1 MDFLIDGPE
10 DSRGTFVFAH
20 GAGGAM
26 DGPFMNRVA
35 LGIAAAEIRVV
46 RFEFPYMSARRRG
59 EKRGMPD
66 RQPILLDC
74 WRDVVRELGGGEHL
88 VIGGKSLGGRMASM
102 VADELAVAGLLCL
115 GYPFHPPGQ
124 PTKLRTA
131 HLETLKTRALI
142 VQEALLAGRP
152 VVASRVGG
160 IPELTGEDAAAL
172 IMRAEHDGYTLLASE
187 TGFYT
192 TQPHLYSKD
201 KLAYDVERDFVPVAG
216 YGTIPT
222 ALLVNPSVPVNSVAD
237 LIALARKKPG
247 DVTFGT
253 AGVGTALLQLLGLAG
268 VKT

>member
-10 DSRGTFVFAH
+10 DSRRTFVFAH

-35 LGIAAAEIRVV
+35 RGIAAAEIRVV
-46 RFEFPYMSARRRG
+46 RFEFPYMSARRHG

-74 WRDVVRELGGGEHL
+74 WRDVVRQLGGGDRL

-102 VADELAVAGLLCL
+102 LADELAVAGLLCL

-142 VQEALLAGRP
+142 VQG
-152 VVASRVGG
+152 
-160 IPELTGEDAAAL
+160 T
-172 IMRAEHDGYTLLASE
+172 
-187 TGFYT
+187 
-192 TQPHLYSKD
+192 
-201 KLAYDVERDFVPVAG
+201 RDP
-216 YGTIPT
+216 
-222 ALLVNPSVPVNSVAD
+222 
-237 LIALARKKPG
+237 
-247 DVTFGT
+247 FGT
-253 AGVGTALLQLLGLAG
+253 QEDVATVVLSPAIQVEWIAGGDHFFKPRERENLETAITAS
-268 VKT
+268 VRFITSV

>member
-46 RFEFPYMSARRRG
+46 RFEFPYMSARRHG

-74 WRDVVRELGGGEHL
+74 WRDVVRQLGGGERL

-142 VQEALLAGRP
+142 VQG
-152 VVASRVGG
+152 
-160 IPELTGEDAAAL
+160 T
-172 IMRAEHDGYTLLASE
+172 
-187 TGFYT
+187 
-192 TQPHLYSKD
+192 
-201 KLAYDVERDFVPVAG
+201 RD
-216 YGTIPT
+216 
-222 ALLVNPSVPVNSVAD
+222 
-237 LIALARKKPG
+237 
-247 DVTFGT
+247 TFGT
-253 AGVGTALLQLLGLAG
+253 QEDVATVVLSPAIQVTWIAGGDHSFKPRERENLETAIAAS
-268 VKT
+268 VRFITSV